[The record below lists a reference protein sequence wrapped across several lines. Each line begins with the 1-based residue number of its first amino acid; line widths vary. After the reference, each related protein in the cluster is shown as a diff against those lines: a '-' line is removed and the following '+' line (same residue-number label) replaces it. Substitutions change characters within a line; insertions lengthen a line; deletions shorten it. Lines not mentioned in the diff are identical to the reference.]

1 MNALAHE
8 AADFCAEADTIPSP
22 ALVLIGT
29 LSPCTWTGFLPDGTL
44 RPNGWEI
51 AWAEAHWDNAER
63 DKAALKARVWKSAVF
78 GILVGLMLGVLCG
91 GWAAGVVKAVA
102 L

>member
-1 MNALAHE
+1 MNAMLQDE
-8 AADFCAEADTIPSP
+8 CCAEADTIPSP

-29 LSPCTWTGFLPDGTL
+29 LSPCTWVGFLPDGTL
-44 RPNGWEI
+44 RPNGWEL

-63 DKAALKARVWKSAVF
+63 DKARLESRLRYAGVVIVSVWFV
-78 GILVGLMLGVLCG
+78 GVLCG